1 MITLPHIINVPGAL
15 EAWRLATELL
25 VDGGDRFNLVVHITN
40 PTSLNEADVARFDH
54 RRVEPGIKKSVY
66 DVANTIFPSNGKF
79 QTGNLEQ
86 FFAYYQRVYERGQKL
101 HRTTWGVYFLRLIS
115 FGPER
120 ENQLANVIHAL
131 ADWHCKPKAA
141 FVVHLSSAALDSPRP
156 LGAPCWQYGQFV
168 RSEDDRLS
176 LIAVYRSQ
184 DYYQKA
190 LGNFVGLIRL
200 LHFVCQRANMQMG
213 TLTCLS
219 AFATLQNKKVKTRQL
234 IQL

>member
-1 MITLPHIINVPGAL
+1 MITLPHVISAPGAV
-15 EAWRLATELL
+15 EAWRLAAGLL
-25 VDGGDRFNLVVHITN
+25 VNDGDRFNLAVHITDAVA
-40 PTSLNEADVARFDH
+40 LNEAEVSRYDH
-54 RRVEPGIKKSVY
+54 RRVEPGIRKSVY
-66 DVANTIFPSNGKF
+66 DVANTIFPS
-79 QTGNLEQ
+79 TSRYHAGNVDQ
-86 FFAYYQRVYERGQKL
+86 FFTHYQGVYERGQKM

-115 FGPER
+115 FGPEG
-120 ENQLANVIHAL
+120 ENQLGNVIHAL

-141 FVVHLSSAALDSPRP
+141 FVVHLSSAALDTPRP

-200 LHFVCQRANMQMG
+200 LRFVCQRANMEMG

-219 AFATLQNKKVKTRQL
+219 TFATLQGKRAKTRQL